1 MRVISWGFES
11 PSPHHF
17 YRFRRNLRE
26 TPSRIRYVRYL
37 DRFRSLGITS
47 QYGKRSGFSSG
58 AIQLPTSGRAAMR
71 RTLQRLVL
79 SLAISAAP
87 AFAATFT
94 VNNTGGAAPGVVD
107 PNWMVGVGQA
117 FVTDDGGFPFNVWL
131 TNSVSSSWI
140 SPQPSY
146 TSFQTDAPDTS
157 YTYSTMF
164 DLTGL
169 NEATASI
176 TFLVAVDN
184 DLTDVL
190 INGVST
196 GLSYGVMAAFSGPLT
211 INSGFIAGMNTLTF
225 VTFNAAG
232 HATNPSGLRVEFTSA
247 TVDAVVP
254 EPSSIALL
262 GLGILL
268 FASRRLHRKP

>member
-1 MRVISWGFES
+1 
-11 PSPHHF
+11 
-17 YRFRRNLRE
+17 
-26 TPSRIRYVRYL
+26 
-37 DRFRSLGITS
+37 
-47 QYGKRSGFSSG
+47 
-58 AIQLPTSGRAAMR
+58 MR
-71 RTLQRLVL
+71 RGLQLLAL
-79 SLAISAAP
+79 SLVISAAP

-94 VNNTGGAAPGVVD
+94 VNNTGGAVPGVID
-107 PNWMVGVGQA
+107 PNWMVGAGQA
-117 FVTDDGGFPFNVWL
+117 FVTDDGGFPFSEWL

-140 SPQPSY
+140 SVQPSY
-146 TSFQTDAPDTS
+146 TSDQIDAPDTP

-184 DLTDVL
+184 HLTDVL

-196 GLSYGVMAAFSGPLT
+196 GLSYGSFAALSGPLT
-211 INSGFIAGMNTLTF
+211 INSGFIAGVNTLSF

-232 HATNPSGLRVEFTSA
+232 DTYNPSGLRVEFTGA
-247 TVDAVVP
+247 TADALVP

-262 GLGILL
+262 GAGILL
-268 FASRRLHRKP
+268 FASRRLRRNG

>member
-1 MRVISWGFES
+1 
-11 PSPHHF
+11 
-17 YRFRRNLRE
+17 
-26 TPSRIRYVRYL
+26 
-37 DRFRSLGITS
+37 
-47 QYGKRSGFSSG
+47 
-58 AIQLPTSGRAAMR
+58 MR

-87 AFAATFT
+87 ALAATFS
-94 VNNTGGAAPGVVD
+94 VNNTGGAAPGVID
-107 PNWMVGVGQA
+107 PNWTVGAGQV

-184 DLTDVL
+184 ALTDVL

-196 GLSYGVMAAFSGPLT
+196 GLSYGSFAAFSGPLT
-211 INSGFIAGMNTLTF
+211 INSGFIAGVNTLTF

-232 HATNPSGLRVEFTSA
+232 HTTNPSGLRVEFTDA
-247 TVDAVVP
+247 TTGATADALVP

-262 GLGILL
+262 GLGIFL
-268 FASRRLHRKP
+268 FASRRLRRKP